1 MKTLTI
7 SDAIRNIDI
16 DDTTQELAYST
27 GYICDAITEAADNA
41 VPIYYCEL
49 DDYARDNP
57 EMMRRALDECL
68 AMQPREYFE
77 CYKNHDYEDYT
88 RHIAAAAC
96 YLDVSDH
103 LYESLNDG
111 LMYIALYTLRSEFG
125 DAAITEDQL
134 DEIRETVEGF
144 DNNDTIEDVKE
155 AARKVYVSSMFAE
168 LIENQI
174 DLDDTAPEDPAY
186 MELAIEK
193 SRLLHEAVRSY
204 DVSMSFVSKEVRN
217 ITE

>member
-57 EMMRRALDECL
+57 EMMRRALDEGL
-68 AMQPREYFE
+68 AMQPREYFD
-77 CYKNHDYEDYT
+77 YHKSNDYEDYT
-88 RHIAAAAC
+88 RHIEAAAC

-125 DAAITEDQL
+125 DAAITESQL
-134 DEIRETVEGF
+134 NEIRETVEGF
-144 DNNDTIEDVKE
+144 DNNDTIEDVRE
-155 AARKVYVSSMFAE
+155 AARKVYVSSMFSE
-168 LIENQI
+168 LVETQIE
-174 DLDDTAPEDPAY
+174 LDDTAPEDPAY
-186 MELAIEK
+186 MKLAIEK

-204 DVSMSFVSKEVRN
+204 DVSMNFVSKEVRN

>member
-27 GYICDAITEAADNA
+27 GYICDVITEAADNA

-57 EMMRRALDECL
+57 EMMRRALDEGL
-68 AMQPREYFE
+68 AMQPREYFD
-77 CYKNHDYEDYT
+77 YHKSNDYEDYT

-125 DAAITEDQL
+125 DAAITESQL
-134 DEIRETVEGF
+134 NEIRETVEGF
-144 DNNDTIEDVKE
+144 DNNDTIEDVQE

-168 LIENQI
+168 LIDVQL
-174 DLDDTAPEDPAY
+174 DLDDTEPNDPAY
-186 MELAIEK
+186 MALATKK

>member
-16 DDTTQELAYST
+16 DDTTQELVYST

-57 EMMRRALDECL
+57 EMMRRALDEGL
-68 AMQPREYFE
+68 AMQPREYFD
-77 CYKNHDYEDYT
+77 YHKSNDYEDYT

-125 DAAITEDQL
+125 DAAITESQL
-134 DEIRETVEGF
+134 NEIRETVEGF
-144 DNNDTIEDVKE
+144 DNNDTIEDVQE
-155 AARKVYVSSMFAE
+155 AARKVYVSSMFSE
-168 LIENQI
+168 LVETQIE
-174 DLDDTAPEDPAY
+174 LDDTAPEDPAY
-186 MELAIEK
+186 MKLAIEK

-204 DVSMSFVSKEVRN
+204 DVSMNFVSKEVRN